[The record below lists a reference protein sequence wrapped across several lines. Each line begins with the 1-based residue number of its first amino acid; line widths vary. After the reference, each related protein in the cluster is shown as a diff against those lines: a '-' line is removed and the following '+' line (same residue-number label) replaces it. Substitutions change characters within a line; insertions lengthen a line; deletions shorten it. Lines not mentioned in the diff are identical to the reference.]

1 MDVVFSAVVKQ
12 GRRAPLTQ
20 IVPHCGESEG
30 GHHEVRASLTNLE
43 SVASAAAGDAK
54 HLDNGPF
61 CKELQQSASRAAA
74 TT

>member
-12 GRRAPLTQ
+12 GRLAPLTQ

-30 GHHEVRASLTNLE
+30 GAHEGRATLTNLE
-43 SVASAAAGDAK
+43 SEATAVAGDAK
-54 HLDNGPF
+54 ITQRWVVS
-61 CKELQQSASRAAA
+61 KESQQSASSPG